1 MNGVTIM
8 IISLAVL
15 LLAYI
20 LYGRWIAKK
29 WGVDPKEKNCC
40 IRMGSCFSAFLLFR
54 LCVVVDDS
62 RKLFKKG
69 DSEAEETVTV

>member
-29 WGVDPKEKNCC
+29 WGVDPKEKP
-40 IRMGSCFSAFLLFR
+40 LLM
-54 LCVVVDDS
+54 S
-62 RKLFKKG
+62 
-69 DSEAEETVTV
+69 SVTVWTMSLHPRA